1 MDEKKK
7 KKKNSI
13 KIFLL
18 IFMGIGFILILDG
31 LISISLQP
39 DQGILFQ
46 AGRVFRVFLGS
57 SLLLISY
64 LIYK

>member
-1 MDEKKK
+1 MDKIK
-7 KKKNSI
+7 KKKNI
-13 KIFLL
+13 KVVLL

-31 LISISLQP
+31 IVSIALQP
-39 DQGILFQ
+39 DQSLLFQ
-46 AGRVFRVFLGS
+46 VGRVFRIFLGF